1 MKLLPG
7 LVLAGFCCGSL
18 LSAMPTSSAS
28 KSNVEEAPSFLPPYD
43 DSFFE
48 RNDKS
53 SIRAYRRLNDQDF
66 LEQVQDGIMAVHS
79 LMRRLESMVV
89 FGGDKT
95 RDVMRTVCNNQSI
108 LLSSYCQMISETSMP
123 LWSQIESTLR
133 TGITRAVDSL
143 ATAAARLTAANN
155 EQNRKLYDKAQTR
168 AEEALAEILTEITEK
183 LPKYDDFGEK
193 FNAQFNAIQ
202 NAKTELD
209 KLSGEEKRRLIKEFS
224 EGPKGHVTLSTRYTN
239 GVFHPFLD
247 VWNNAGPV
255 LSARKLSEAEREYE
269 KHFCLF
275 VAVSFCKIHPL
286 GGGAKEYV
294 VDFDS
299 KVITNELGKFICE
312 VDAED
317 LEISDQ
323 MIYGIE
329 EWGKVLQGGQNLQM
343 ATGDIKLL
351 LKTMKKKLSD
361 MRLDLE
367 KERQEVA
374 LLSEKTSDLY
384 QNLTRKEDEIN
395 LATRT
400 IGELRA
406 QLIDLQG
413 VVEEQ
418 TDNYQTLKNRLD
430 ALSQEKFNLE
440 GTIRRLERELEDT
453 RVSKESKIEI
463 LERLNNSMRET
474 IGKQTIEMNTLQVS
488 ERKLSV
494 DLKTIDAVNARLSR
508 SLEEANN
515 AIARM
520 DTERKANN
528 VKIKKTEQENK
539 TLQNQVDLLKDQMEV
554 LKAKISQAQAMN
566 IDLQKN
572 ANENKEK
579 FGEAEERMRVEIAM
593 LKGSVESL
601 RKERDTQAREIT
613 NLRNIISEMSIVG
626 KAVIEGGAKSENVIP
641 FNADDKKGGKSDED

>member
-1 MKLLPG
+1 MR
-7 LVLAGFCCGSL
+7 LAMFFRRGKGGSNDGA
-18 LSAMPTSSAS
+18 SAVEAVAAAPAPTQAAPSSAGTEDLIAVIS
-28 KSNVEEAPSFLPPYD
+28 ASSDLIMVQERLKKSVLNFQRQYAQNANLLEAAREQVNQLADEKRHLEETVESHETKLEQF
-43 DSFFE
+43 
-48 RNDKS
+48 RNEQEDL
-53 SIRAYRRLNDQDF
+53 IVRLNVATSQLNLLNRQHQELAKERDEF
-66 LEQVQDGIMAVHS
+66 EERIKILSKHNAALEENLPKLRHAES
-79 LMRRLESMVV
+79 LFEAE
-89 FGGDKT
+89 K
-95 RDVMRTVCNNQSI
+95 
-108 LLSSYCQMISETSMP
+108 
-123 LWSQIESTLR
+123 
-133 TGITRAVDSL
+133 
-143 ATAAARLTAANN
+143 AAR
-155 EQNRKLYDKAQTR
+155 
-168 AEEALAEILTEITEK
+168 EAV
-183 LPKYDDFGEK
+183 
-193 FNAQFNAIQ
+193 
-202 NAKTELD
+202 
-209 KLSGEEKRRLIKEFS
+209 EKR
-224 EGPKGHVTLSTRYTN
+224 
-239 GVFHPFLD
+239 
-247 VWNNAGPV
+247 
-255 LSARKLSEAEREYE
+255 
-269 KHFCLF
+269 
-275 VAVSFCKIHPL
+275 
-286 GGGAKEYV
+286 
-294 VDFDS
+294 
-299 KVITNELGKFICE
+299 
-312 VDAED
+312 
-317 LEISDQ
+317 
-323 MIYGIE
+323 
-329 EWGKVLQGGQNLQM
+329 
-343 ATGDIKLL
+343 
-351 LKTMKKKLSD
+351 LSD
-361 MRLDLE
+361 IRLDLE

-374 LLSEKTSDLY
+374 LLSEKTTDLY

-406 QLIDLQG
+406 QIIDLQG

-418 TDNYQTLKNRLD
+418 ADNYQTLKNRLD

-474 IGKQTIEMNTLQVS
+474 IGKQTIEMNTLQIS

-520 DTERKANN
+520 DTERKSNN
-528 VKIKKTEQENK
+528 TKIKKTEQENK
-539 TLQNQVDLLKDQMEV
+539 SLQNQVDLLKDQMEV

-626 KAVIEGGAKSENVIP
+626 KAMVEGGSKSENVIP
-641 FNADDKKGGKSDED
+641 FNADEKKANKPEDE

>member
-1 MKLLPG
+1 MFFRRGKG
-7 LVLAGFCCGSL
+7 GSNDG
-18 LSAMPTSSAS
+18 APTAEAVIAAPAPAPAAPSSAGTEDLIAVIS
-28 KSNVEEAPSFLPPYD
+28 ASSDLIMVQERLKKSVLNFQRQYAQNANLLEAAREQVNQLADEKRHLEETVDTHEQKLEQY
-43 DSFFE
+43 
-48 RNDKS
+48 RNEQEDL
-53 SIRAYRRLNDQDF
+53 IVRLNVATSQLNLINRQYQDLSKERDEF
-66 LEQVQDGIMAVHS
+66 EERIKILSKHNAALEENLPKLRHTES
-79 LMRRLESMVV
+79 LFEAE
-89 FGGDKT
+89 K
-95 RDVMRTVCNNQSI
+95 
-108 LLSSYCQMISETSMP
+108 
-123 LWSQIESTLR
+123 
-133 TGITRAVDSL
+133 
-143 ATAAARLTAANN
+143 AAR
-155 EQNRKLYDKAQTR
+155 
-168 AEEALAEILTEITEK
+168 EAV
-183 LPKYDDFGEK
+183 
-193 FNAQFNAIQ
+193 
-202 NAKTELD
+202 
-209 KLSGEEKRRLIKEFS
+209 EKR
-224 EGPKGHVTLSTRYTN
+224 
-239 GVFHPFLD
+239 
-247 VWNNAGPV
+247 
-255 LSARKLSEAEREYE
+255 
-269 KHFCLF
+269 
-275 VAVSFCKIHPL
+275 
-286 GGGAKEYV
+286 
-294 VDFDS
+294 
-299 KVITNELGKFICE
+299 
-312 VDAED
+312 
-317 LEISDQ
+317 
-323 MIYGIE
+323 
-329 EWGKVLQGGQNLQM
+329 
-343 ATGDIKLL
+343 
-351 LKTMKKKLSD
+351 LSD

-406 QLIDLQG
+406 QIIDLQG

-572 ANENKEK
+572 ANESKEK

-641 FNADDKKGGKSDED
+641 FNADDKKGGKSEED